1 MTITALANDAT
12 DVARAGLLETV
23 PAQHVGQA
31 LAVTNEETT
40 DEYAIAE
47 HTFACTDPAYP
58 GWYWSV
64 SVVAISGQDSCTV
77 SEINLLPSADAL
89 VPPAWKPWAER
100 VEAGDLSAGDLL
112 PTLPTDE
119 RLTAGFTGIDE
130 QADDLAPLH
139 PAQWEMG
146 LGREQILSPL
156 GLERAVSRWFDG
168 ANSARSAMAKHAPAN
183 CSSCGFMV
191 ALGGSLGQAFGL
203 CANEFGA
210 ADGQI
215 VAMNFGCGAH
225 SSVRP
230 EESSPVPVV
239 DLVIDDVQ
247 DEQSDASGLADYVA
261 DPEPE
266 EVVESQTAEEIAVD
280 DAPDE
285 YVSEHESDVIYH
297 LDEDA
302 DVVQDISSADEEVED
317 SAPDATTDDDVDAD
331 GHDLE
336 SL

>member
-1 MTITALANDAT
+1 MASDAT
-12 DVARAGLLETV
+12 DVARAGLIESV
-23 PAQHVGQA
+23 SAAHVGEA
-31 LAVTNEETT
+31 LSVTVEETT

-47 HTFACTDPAYP
+47 HTFACADPAYP

-64 SVVAISGQDSCTV
+64 SVVAIPGQDTCTV
-77 SEINLLPSADAL
+77 SEINLLPSAAAL

-130 QADDLAPLH
+130 EADDLAPLH
-139 PAQWEMG
+139 PVQWEMG

-168 ANSARSAMAKHAPAN
+168 TNSARSAMAKQAPAN

-191 ALGGSLGQAFGL
+191 ALGGSIGQAFGL

-261 DPEPE
+261 EPE
-266 EVVESQTAEEIAVD
+266 VVAESDSEVDIDID
-280 DAPDE
+280 DAPDG
-285 YVSEHESDVIYH
+285 VVVEHESDIIDH
-297 LDEDA
+297 LDEETDA
-302 DVVQDISSADEEVED
+302 IQDVAVETQDVEN
-317 SAPDATTDDDVDAD
+317 SAPDAMAD
-331 GHDLE
+331 GDIIADGEDSEL
-336 SL
+336 L